1 MRKESGCGE
10 LSCEQEAAPTQHC
23 RGTANPCKN
32 VNGALALPPTPALV
46 TLPPIHGADNSLAAP
61 CSLLSGGKKNEKK
74 NYSCECKPADANRG
88 PLGSQKVSQTPGMQE
103 QLCRKVPSAPQA
115 APAPGCALS
124 HASSSNRQGSSFF
137 PANVTGCTRLC
148 GEYAVKTR
156 CPSAGNTLLCHP
168 AQTQQDLSYSQL

>member
-74 NYSCECKPADANRG
+74 KITVVNANQPMQTEVLWEAKRLARRLG
-88 PLGSQKVSQTPGMQE
+88 CRSSSAGRSHQLLRQPLPLAV
-103 QLCRKVPSAPQA
+103 LCLM
-115 APAPGCALS
+115 PAPRIDKEA
-124 HASSSNRQGSSFF
+124 ASFRQI
-137 PANVTGCTRLC
+137 
-148 GEYAVKTR
+148 
-156 CPSAGNTLLCHP
+156 
-168 AQTQQDLSYSQL
+168 